1 MTIENT
7 INNFSTNIG
16 NAVTLG
22 KHFLTIVDHVVE
34 KRDTTSIVKIHNAA
48 INRNDK
54 DIASAIRFTF
64 GKIYIG
70 AKIKTDPKTK
80 KALSIQIKDA
90 KLSNSAIKA
99 LSDVAGSI
107 SMRGTNWKNA
117 FKTDSEKNTTK
128 EIDVQKRASN
138 FAQKHPELLEQKIAE
153 TAALLAALQ
162 AQRATV
168 SKKKAA

>member
-80 KALSIQIKDA
+80 KALSVQIKNA
-90 KLSNSAIKA
+90 KLSNSAVKA
-99 LSDVAGSI
+99 LSDVAGSV

-128 EIDVQKRASN
+128 ETDYPKYADNVQKAG
-138 FAQKHPELLEQKIAE
+138 KLEATIIDLRKK
-153 TAALLAALQ
+153 LAALE
-162 AQRATV
+162 AKRATV
-168 SKKKAA
+168 SRKKLN

>member
-34 KRDTTSIVKIHNAA
+34 KRDTTPIIKIHNAA

-80 KALSIQIKDA
+80 KALSIKIKDA
-90 KLSNSAIKA
+90 KLSNSAVKA
-99 LSDVAGSI
+99 LSDVSGSV

-117 FKTDSEKNTTK
+117 FKTDSEKNTK
-128 EIDVQKRASN
+128 QKIDFQKRAYN
-138 FAQKHPELLEQKIAE
+138 FAVKNPELLEQKIAE
-153 TAALLAALQ
+153 TKAMLAALE

-168 SKKKAA
+168 SKKKAS

>member
-22 KHFLTIVDHVVE
+22 KHFLTIVNHVVE

-80 KALSIQIKDA
+80 KALSIQIKNA
-90 KLSNSAIKA
+90 KLSNSAVKA
-99 LSDVAGSI
+99 LSDVAGSV
-107 SMRGTNWKNA
+107 SMRGSNWKKA
-117 FKTDSEKNTTK
+117 FSTDTEPKAFDPAAWAARMATARP
-128 EIDVQKRASN
+128 DQ
-138 FAQKHPELLEQKIAE
+138 LEAMI
-153 TAALLAALQ
+153 AALQ

-168 SKKKAA
+168 SKKKSA

>member
-80 KALSIQIKDA
+80 KALSVQIKNA
-90 KLSNSAIKA
+90 KLSNSAVKA
-99 LSDVAGSI
+99 LSDVAGSV

-128 EIDVQKRASN
+128 EIDQEKRAYN
-138 FAQKHPELLEQKIAE
+138 FAVKNPELLEQKIAE
-153 TAALLAALQ
+153 TTAFLAALQ

-168 SKKKAA
+168 SRKKLK